1 MKRFPRPLCALLA
14 TVSFAALPS
23 MLAAQEILKIS
34 TTLSNPPVSSGGE
47 TATKAQAAPASP
59 QSAPI
64 QEAANG
70 KERTRGIAQARAEK
84 RNPRGIVR
92 AAGEAT
98 LASRISGLIMQT
110 PLREGESFKR
120 GEVLVR
126 FDCDKYHLE
135 AKAAKAA
142 MEIQQRNLEAS
153 EELDRFNAIGK
164 ADLGVAYAQVDKAR
178 AEHDAINSQ
187 LKDCEIRAP
196 FAGRVIELLVRQHET
211 VPVNQP
217 LMRVSDSSLLEIDMI
232 VPSSWLSWI
241 KPKSSLV
248 FNVDETRES
257 LEATIHRVGASV
269 DPVSKTVRVV
279 ARFKKPSARL
289 LPGMSGYGVFDME
302 AITNE

>member
-1 MKRFPRPLCALLA
+1 MKRWFHPAFVI
-14 TVSFAALPS
+14 VSTTWLVILPVGV
-23 MLAAQEILKIS
+23 AAQAETKANTQLP
-34 TTLSNPPVSSGGE
+34 NPAEAPPKVPPAPSQSGQSSG
-47 TATKAQAAPASP
+47 PADG
-59 QSAPI
+59 
-64 QEAANG
+64 NG
-70 KERTRGIAQARAEK
+70 RTRDIAQLRSEK

-98 LASRISGLIMQT
+98 LASRIAGLIVQI

-120 GEVLVR
+120 GDLLLR
-126 FDCDKYHLE
+126 FDCDKYRLE
-135 AKAAKAA
+135 AKAAKASL
-142 MEIQQRNLEAS
+142 EIQQRNLEAS

-164 ADLGVAYAQVDKAR
+164 ADLGVAYSQVDKAR

-217 LMRVSDSSLLEIDMI
+217 LMRVSDSSLLEVDMI

-241 KPKSSLV
+241 KPKATLV
-248 FNVDETRES
+248 FNVDETREA
-257 LEATIHRVGASV
+257 LEATVHRVGASV

-302 AITNE
+302 AATSE